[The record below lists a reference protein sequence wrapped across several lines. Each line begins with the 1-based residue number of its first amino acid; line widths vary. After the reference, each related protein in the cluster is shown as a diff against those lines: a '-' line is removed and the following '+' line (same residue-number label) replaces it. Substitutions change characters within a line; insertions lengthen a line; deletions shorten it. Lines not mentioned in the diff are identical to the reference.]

1 MDEYERQQRIM
12 VRIGVDLC
20 KKLQDDIVLLFAMED
35 KVTSVSLV
43 AFFQRKE
50 NESELRGEV
59 TGKWWKYEYE
69 MGICRVFQIMMNLSP
84 PKQRWSLS
92 EITDM
97 LQVYIEVLRDERD
110 TKQRYYYSK
119 FSNN

>member
-35 KVTSVSLV
+35 KVTSISLV

-50 NESELRGEV
+50 NESELRGEL

-69 MGICRVFQIMMNLSP
+69 MGICHVFQIMMNLSS

-97 LQVYIEVLRDERD
+97 LQVYIEVLKDERD

>member
-35 KVTSVSLV
+35 KVTSISLV

-97 LQVYIEVLRDERD
+97 MQVYIEVLKDERD

>member
-97 LQVYIEVLRDERD
+97 MQVYIEVLKDERD

>member
-50 NESELRGEV
+50 NESELRGEL
-59 TGKWWKYEYE
+59 TDKWWKYEYE

-97 LQVYIEVLRDERD
+97 MQVYIEVLKDERD